1 MEEWDARAEGLG
13 EANNF
18 LLYKLFAL
26 VKKQISQLSIL
37 IILHKQQ
44 ILSSKD
50 IFKLLTYHKKSQA
63 KQMYFASILGII

>member
-37 IILHKQQ
+37 
-44 ILSSKD
+44 
-50 IFKLLTYHKKSQA
+50 
-63 KQMYFASILGII
+63 